1 MLIVYNPDMPLTK
14 VQFAPGFNKQA
25 SDSGAENQWVDGD
38 FVRFRYGMPEK
49 VGGWQEIMNKR
60 LVGAARDSHSWADLD
75 GRRYIAFGTNKIL
88 YVYDGDDYYD
98 ITPFDTSLAQSG
110 CDITTTNGSTTVTIT
125 SPTAHGLEPGDIL
138 TFENAGSFTGGQTD
152 YTATDFDDVL
162 FEVQLAP
169 TLTTF
174 TITMPTAETGTG
186 ATNDGTLDTKPYYK
200 VGPLL
205 QAFGFGWGTALWG
218 GSTWG
223 TPRATSQAVL
233 DPGSWSLDNYGE
245 LLIATIK
252 NGQTFSWDPNSGVTT
267 RATILS
273 GAPTK
278 SVMSMV
284 SDRDRH
290 LIVLGTETT
299 IGSPTTQDKMFI
311 RFSDQESLTD
321 YTATSTNTAGS
332 FRIDSGTKIVGAAKA
347 KDYILILTDASAY
360 LMQFVGPPFTFSIRQ
375 VGSNCG
381 CVGQHSIVYAN
392 GAVFW
397 MSDSGGFFVFDG
409 TVKSLGSLV
418 EDFVFQTND
427 GAPGFNFANGSELTF
442 ASHNSLYSEIYW
454 FYPTANSSYVDRLV
468 TYNYAEQ
475 TWTTSTL
482 ARTTYQDA
490 HVFGDPIATEF
501 SASLAPTTPT
511 IQGVSNGASRVFNQ
525 EIGTNEVLA
534 DGTINAIPA
543 YIKSGDF
550 DLDAQ
555 GDGEYFIKVR
565 RFIPDFKYINGNA
578 KITLELR
585 DYPANVQV
593 GSPLGPFTVSS
604 STDKVD
610 TRARARLAA
619 VKIENDGKDESW
631 RFGQFRFDIQPDG
644 RR

>member
-1 MLIVYNPDMPLTK
+1 MVYNPSMPLTK

-49 VGGWQEIMNKR
+49 VGGWQEIINKR

-125 SPTAHGLEPGDIL
+125 CPTAHNLEPGDIL

-169 TLTTF
+169 TTTTF

-205 QAFGFGWGTALWG
+205 QTYGYGWGTALWG

-252 NGQTFSWDPNSGVTT
+252 NGQTFSWDPNSGVAT

-273 GAPTK
+273 GAPTA

-284 SDRDRH
+284 SERDRH

-299 IGSPTTQDKMFI
+299 IGTPSTQDPMFI
-311 RFSDQESLTD
+311 RFSDQETLSD
-321 YTATSTNTAGS
+321 YAPTSVNTAGT
-332 FRIDSGTKIVGAAKA
+332 FRLDSGTKIVGAAKA
-347 KDYILILTDASAY
+347 KDYILIVTDTSAY
-360 LMQFVGPPFTFSIRQ
+360 VMQFVGPPFTFSIRQ

-381 CVGQHSIVYAN
+381 LIGQHALHYVN
-392 GAVFW
+392 GRVWW
-397 MSDSGGFFVFDG
+397 MGQAGGFFVFTNIG
-409 TVKSLGSLV
+409 NNLGINYSAGEQVYAGLNHLY
-418 EDFVFQTND
+418 EEINWFY
-427 GAPGFNFANGSELTF
+427 PKNGSEL
-442 ASHNSLYSEIYW
+442 I
-454 FYPTANSSYVDRLV
+454 DRVV
-468 TYNYAEQ
+468 TYNYTENA
-475 TWTTSTL
+475 WTTGSL
-482 ARTTYQDA
+482 ARTSFHDSTLFDNPY
-490 HVFGDPIATEF
+490 ATEF
-501 SASLAPTTPT
+501 DSTAVPTFPT
-511 IQGVSNGASRVFNQ
+511 IQGVTNTNGASTYYAH
-525 EIGTNEVLA
+525 EIGVNQVDSVGNKT
-534 DGTINAIPA
+534 AIPA
-543 YIKSGDF
+543 FIQSGDF
-550 DLDAQ
+550 DLSVG
-555 GDGEYFIKVR
+555 GDGEFFMSMR
-565 RFIPDFKYINGNA
+565 RFIPDFKRLEGNA
-578 KITLELR
+578 QITINLR
-585 DYPANVQV
+585 NYPTSTASS
-593 GSPLGPFTVSS
+593 SPLGPFTITS

-610 TRARARLAA
+610 TRARSRFAS
-619 VKIENDGKDESW
+619 VKVANLSTDQSW
-631 RFGQFRFDIQPDG
+631 RYGTFRADVQPDG
-644 RR
+644 MRG

>member
-1 MLIVYNPDMPLTK
+1 MPLTK

-49 VGGWQEIMNKR
+49 VGGWQEIMNKK

-98 ITPFDTSLAQSG
+98 ITPFDPSLAESG

-125 SPTAHGLEPGDIL
+125 CSTAHGLEPGDIL
-138 TFENAGSFTGGQTD
+138 TFENAGSFTAGQTD
-152 YTATDFDDVL
+152 YTATDFDDIL

-169 TLTTF
+169 TTTTF

-200 VGPLL
+200 VGPLQ
-205 QAFGFGWGTALWG
+205 QAYGYGWGTALWG

-223 TPRATSQAVL
+223 TPRATSAAVL

-252 NGQTFSWDPNSGVTT
+252 NGATFSWDPNSGVAT

-273 GAPTK
+273 GAPTR

-290 LIVLGTETT
+290 LIILGTETT
-299 IGSPTTQDKMFI
+299 IGSPVTQDKMFI

-347 KDYILILTDASAY
+347 KDYILILTDTAAY

-381 CVGQHSIVYAN
+381 CIGQHSIVYAN
-392 GAVFW
+392 GAVYW

-442 ASHNSLYSEIYW
+442 GSHNSLYSEIYW
-454 FYPTANSSYVDRLV
+454 FYATSNSNYVNRLV

-475 TWTTSTL
+475 TWTTGTL
-482 ARTTYQDA
+482 ARTTYEDA

-511 IQGVSNGASRVFNQ
+511 IQGVSNGASRVFNH

-543 YIKSGDF
+543 FIKSGDF

-565 RFIPDFKYINGNA
+565 RFIPDFKYLNGNA
-578 KITLELR
+578 KVTLELR
-585 DYPANVQV
+585 DYPANIQV
-593 GSPLGPFTVSS
+593 GSPLGPFTVTS

-619 VKIENDGKDESW
+619 VKIENDGTNESW

>member
-1 MLIVYNPDMPLTK
+1 MALTK
-14 VQFAPGFNKQA
+14 IPFQPGFNKQIT
-25 SDSGAENQWVDGD
+25 DTQAENVWVNGNN
-38 FVRFRYGMPEK
+38 VRFRYGQPEK
-49 VGGWQEIMNKR
+49 IGGWLQVNADTLIG
-60 LVGAARDSHSWADLD
+60 VARAQHVFNDLD
-75 GRRYIAFGTNKIL
+75 GRKYAALGTNRCL
-88 YVYDGDDYYD
+88 YIYYSGDLYD
-98 ITPFDTSLAQSG
+98 ITPIDPDRQQTGA
-110 CDITTTNGSTTVTIT
+110 DITTTNGSTTVTIT
-125 SPTAHGLEPGDIL
+125 TTTNHNLQIGDIL

-162 FEVQLAP
+162 FEVQLAL
-169 TLTTF
+169 TTTTF
-174 TITMPTAETGTG
+174 TIIMPTAETGTG

-205 QAFGFGWGTALWG
+205 QAYGFGWGTALWG

-223 TPRATSQAVL
+223 TPRSTSNAVL

-252 NGQTFSWDPNSGVTT
+252 NGATFSWDPNSGVAT
-267 RATILS
+267 RSTILS

-290 LIVLGTETT
+290 LIILGTETT

-332 FRIDSGTKIVGAAKA
+332 FRIDSGTKIVSAAKA
-347 KDYILILTDASAY
+347 KDYILILTDTSAY

-392 GAVFW
+392 GAVYW

-409 TVKSLGSLV
+409 TVKPLGSLV

-442 ASHNSLYSEIYW
+442 GSHNSLYSEIYW
-454 FYPTANSSYVDRLV
+454 FYATANSSYVNRLV
-468 TYNYAEQ
+468 TYNYTENN
-475 TWTTSTL
+475 WTTSTL
-482 ARTTYQDA
+482 ARTTYEDS
-490 HVFGDPIATEF
+490 HVFGEPIATEF

-511 IQGVSNGASRVFNQ
+511 IQGVSNGASRVFNH

-578 KITLELR
+578 KVTLELR
-585 DYPANVQV
+585 DYPANIQV

-604 STDKVD
+604 TTDKVD

>member
-1 MLIVYNPDMPLTK
+1 MALTK
-14 VQFAPGFNKQA
+14 IPFQPGFNKQIT
-25 SDSGAENQWVDGD
+25 DTQAENVWVNGD
-38 FVRFRYGMPEK
+38 NVRFRYGQPEK
-49 VGGWQEIMNKR
+49 IGGWLQVNSETLIG
-60 LVGAARDSHSWADLD
+60 VARAQHTFTDLD
-75 GRRYIAFGTNKIL
+75 GRKYSAIGTNRCL
-88 YVYDGDDYYD
+88 YIYYSGDFYD
-98 ITPFDTSLAQSG
+98 ITPIDPDRQQTGA
-110 CDITTTNGSTTVTIT
+110 DITTTNGSTTVTIT
-125 SPTAHGLEPGDIL
+125 TTTNHNLQIGDIL

-162 FEVQLAP
+162 FEVQLAL
-169 TLTTF
+169 TTTTF

-205 QAFGFGWGTALWG
+205 QAYGFGWGTALWG

-223 TPRATSQAVL
+223 TPRTTSNAVL

-252 NGQTFSWDPNSGVTT
+252 NGATFSWDPNSGVAT
-267 RATILS
+267 RSTILS

-299 IGSPTTQDKMFI
+299 IGSPSTQDKMFI

-347 KDYILILTDASAY
+347 KDYILILTDTSAY

-381 CVGQHSIVYAN
+381 CIGQHSIVYAN
-392 GAVFW
+392 GAVYW
-397 MSDSGGFFVFDG
+397 ISDSGGFFMFDG
-409 TVKSLGSLV
+409 TVKALPSLV

-427 GAPGFNFANGSELTF
+427 NAPGFNFANGSEITYG
-442 ASHNSLYSEIYW
+442 SHNSLYSEIYW
-454 FYPTANSSYVDRLV
+454 FYATANSSYVNRLV
-468 TYNYAEQ
+468 TYNYTENN
-475 TWTTSTL
+475 WTTSTL
-482 ARTTYQDA
+482 ARTTFTDA
-490 HVFGDPIATEF
+490 HLFDQPIATEF
-501 SASLAPTTPT
+501 DVNFTPTTPT
-511 IQGVSNGASRVFNQ
+511 VQGVSNGASRVFNH
-525 EIGTNEVLA
+525 EIGTNQVLA
-534 DGTINAIPA
+534 DGTTTAVPA
-543 YIKSGDF
+543 FITSGDF

-555 GDGEYFIKVR
+555 GDGEYFIKLR

-578 KITLELR
+578 KITITTR
-585 DYPANVQV
+585 DYPAQTQ
-593 GSPLGPFTVSS
+593 GSSPLGPFTINS
-604 STDKVD
+604 STNKVD

-619 VKIENDGKDESW
+619 VKVENDGLNESW

>member
-1 MLIVYNPDMPLTK
+1 VYNTVMPLTK

-49 VGGWQEIMNKR
+49 IGGWQEIMDKK
-60 LVGAARDSHSWADLD
+60 LVGAVRDSHSWADLD

-110 CDITTTNGSTTVTIT
+110 CDITTTNGSTTVEIT
-125 SPTAHGLEPGDIL
+125 CPTAHGLEPGDIL
-138 TFENAGSFTGGQTD
+138 TFENAGSFTAGQTD

-169 TLTTF
+169 TTTTF

-585 DYPANVQV
+585 DYPANIQV